1 MLNNLNYFIMKN
13 KTNLNLATKNF
24 KSIILLISLSI
35 FASYINAEVII
46 PNEDEKNSLKVYL
59 VKNPSISN
67 PAFTTDI
74 DNNLTIS
81 KTNLNVIAGKIK
93 SNACLLNDVDE
104 SNYNLSDEDTTYYKV
119 YSMYASY
126 GIENIVKI
134 LSDDSE
140 KDIVNFANS
149 LGIELEVETVC
160 KKSINGNSLGI
171 YYDPDLFFI
180 SDYIYNLLLENNKLL
195 QGITD
200 ADIVGTWTFDEM
212 KTLSDNY
219 LEGLAEEDRGV
230 NEIQQ
235 RFTNLAEEKSKD
247 FMGSLYLSHRSYG
260 SQKFCT
266 LNYSGDDAVAVIGYR
281 QMGDEMIIDKSVID
295 YYKEKEIT
303 LNYNENEYY
312 FDKTF
317 DDISEAFLSI
327 KPKLMV
333 SKRYDDV
340 YYFSDDYC
348 NIFVDYP
355 ENLLKLKNAIE
366 RDIGSYMSFGNLF
379 DKNTTSNKYALSKG
393 FDDYDQYSFALQI
406 NATYQEIKSLISK
419 YQILNQSEFKKI
431 QDEIVS
437 TGYSNDTSL
446 SKVLTYLSDLNSAQ
460 QQGMNVVDF
469 KNARVDEKE
478 RLAKIAREQEQLRQ
492 AEFAK
497 EYPYTA
503 TLTCGMGGGDHI
515 NIFGC
520 FSGSGS
526 YGADTELE
534 ITNGQNYQMYK
545 VYNLGQAGNEY
556 NTGLEINLRDSFKIF
571 AQNSAEYLVLSLK
584 IIDNATGASVFEDSA
599 AQYGVI
605 SISN

>member
-1 MLNNLNYFIMKN
+1 MITLNV
-13 KTNLNLATKNF
+13 
-24 KSIILLISLSI
+24 
-35 FASYINAEVII
+35 NAEVII

-59 VKNPSISN
+59 IKNPSISN
-67 PAFTTDI
+67 PVFTTDI

-81 KTNLNVIAGKIK
+81 KTNSNVIAGKIK

-119 YSMYASY
+119 YSMYAIY

-149 LGIELEVETVC
+149 LGIELEVETIC

-195 QGITD
+195 QGVTD

-219 LEGLAEEDRGV
+219 LEGLVEEDRSV

-247 FMGSLYLSHRSYG
+247 FMGSLYLSHRNYG

-281 QMGDEMIIDKSVID
+281 QMGDEIISDKSVID

-303 LNYNENEYY
+303 LNYSENENY

-327 KPKLMV
+327 KPKLMDN
-333 SKRYDDV
+333 KRYDN
-340 YYFSDDYC
+340 YSDDYC

-366 RDIGSYMSFGNLF
+366 RDVGSYMSFGNLF

-393 FDDYDQYSFALQI
+393 FDDYDQYSFAYQI
-406 NATYQEIKSLISK
+406 DANYRDIKSLEN

-437 TGYSNDTSL
+437 ISYSNDTSL
-446 SKVLTYLSDLNSAQ
+446 SNVLTYLSDLNSAQ

-469 KNARVDEKE
+469 KNARVDEE
-478 RLAKIAREQEQLRQ
+478 DRLAKIAREQEQLRQ

-497 EYPYTA
+497 EFPYTA
-503 TLTCGMGGGDHI
+503 TLTCGMGGSDHI

-520 FSGSGS
+520 FAGGSSGV
-526 YGADTELE
+526 DTELE

>member
-1 MLNNLNYFIMKN
+1 MIALNV
-13 KTNLNLATKNF
+13 
-24 KSIILLISLSI
+24 
-35 FASYINAEVII
+35 NAEVTI

-59 VKNPSISN
+59 IKNPSISN
-67 PAFTTDI
+67 PVFTTDI

-81 KTNLNVIAGKIK
+81 KTNSNVIAGKIK
-93 SNACLLNDVDE
+93 SNACLLNDVEE
-104 SNYNLSDEDTTYYKV
+104 SNYNLSDEDTIYYKV

-171 YYDPDLFFI
+171 YYEPDLFFI

-195 QGITD
+195 QGVTD

-281 QMGDEMIIDKSVID
+281 QMGDEIISDKSVID

-303 LNYNENEYY
+303 LNYSENENY

-327 KPKLMV
+327 KPKLMDN
-333 SKRYDDV
+333 KRYDN
-340 YYFSDDYC
+340 YSDDYC

-366 RDIGSYMSFGNLF
+366 RDVGSYMSFGNLF

-393 FDDYDQYSFALQI
+393 FDDYDQYSFAYQI
-406 NATYQEIKSLISK
+406 DANYRDIKSLEN

-437 TGYSNDTSL
+437 ISYSNDTSL
-446 SKVLTYLSDLNSAQ
+446 SNVLTYLSDLNSAQ
-460 QQGMNVVDF
+460 QKGMNVVDF
-469 KNARVDEKE
+469 KNARVDEE
-478 RLAKIAREQEQLRQ
+478 DRLAKIAREQEQLRQ

-520 FSGSGS
+520 FAGGSN
-526 YGADTELE
+526 GADTELE

-556 NTGLEINLRDSFKIF
+556 KTGLEINLRDSFKIF

-584 IIDNATGASVFEDSA
+584 IIDNATGATLYQDSA

-605 SISN
+605 NVSN

>member
-1 MLNNLNYFIMKN
+1 
-13 KTNLNLATKNF
+13 
-24 KSIILLISLSI
+24 
-35 FASYINAEVII
+35 
-46 PNEDEKNSLKVYL
+46 
-59 VKNPSISN
+59 
-67 PAFTTDI
+67 
-74 DNNLTIS
+74 
-81 KTNLNVIAGKIK
+81 
-93 SNACLLNDVDE
+93 
-104 SNYNLSDEDTTYYKV
+104 
-119 YSMYASY
+119 
-126 GIENIVKI
+126 
-134 LSDDSE
+134 
-140 KDIVNFANS
+140 

-160 KKSINGNSLGI
+160 KNSINGNSLGI

-195 QGITD
+195 QGVTD

-247 FMGSLYLSHRSYG
+247 FMGSLYLSHRNYG

-281 QMGDEMIIDKSVID
+281 QMGDEIISDKSVID

-303 LNYNENEYY
+303 LNYSENENY

-327 KPKLMV
+327 KPKLMDN
-333 SKRYDDV
+333 KRYDN
-340 YYFSDDYC
+340 YSDDYC

-366 RDIGSYMSFGNLF
+366 RDVGSYMSFGNLF
-379 DKNTTSNKYALSKG
+379 DKNTTSNKYALSQG

-406 NATYQEIKSLISK
+406 NATYQEIKSLISE

-431 QDEIVS
+431 QDEIVNIS
-437 TGYSNDTSL
+437 YSNDTSL
-446 SKVLTYLSDLNSAQ
+446 SNVLTYLSDLNSVQ

-469 KNARVDEKE
+469 KNARVDEE
-478 RLAKIAREQEQLRQ
+478 DRLAKIAREQEQLRQ

-520 FSGSGS
+520 FAGGSNGV
-526 YGADTELE
+526 DTELE

-556 NTGLEINLRDSFKIF
+556 STGLEINLRDSFKIF

-584 IIDNATGASVFEDSA
+584 IIDNATGANVYEDSA

>member
-1 MLNNLNYFIMKN
+1 MKN
-13 KTNLNLATKNF
+13 YKAL
-24 KSIILLISLSI
+24 IVILFLSI

-46 PNEDEKNSLKVYL
+46 PNEDEKNALAVYL
-59 VKNPSISN
+59 IKNPSINN
-67 PAFTTDI
+67 PVFTTDI

-81 KTNLNVIAGKIK
+81 KTNSNVIAGKIK

-119 YSMYASY
+119 YSMYAIY

-149 LGIELEVETVC
+149 LGIELEVETIC

-180 SDYIYNLLLENNKLL
+180 SDYIYNLLLENDRLL
-195 QGITD
+195 QGVTD

-260 SQKFCT
+260 GQKFCT

-303 LNYNENEYY
+303 LNYNENENY

-327 KPKLMV
+327 KPKLKNAIEMNMV
-333 SKRYDDV
+333 NAN
-340 YYFSDDYC
+340 DYC
-348 NIFVDYP
+348 NIFIDYP

-366 RDIGSYMSFGNLF
+366 RDVASYMSFGNLF
-379 DKNTTSNKYALSKG
+379 DKNTTRNKYALSKG
-393 FDDYDQYSFALQI
+393 FDDYDQYSFAYQI
-406 NATYQEIKSLISK
+406 DANYRDIKSLEN

-437 TGYSNDTSL
+437 INYSNDTSL
-446 SKVLTYLSDLNSAQ
+446 SNVLTYLRDLNSAK

-469 KNARVDEKE
+469 KNARVDEDE
-478 RLAKIAREQEQLRQ
+478 RLAIIAREQEQLRE

-497 EYPYTA
+497 EFPYTA

-520 FSGSGS
+520 FAGGSTGV
-526 YGADTELE
+526 DTELE

-584 IIDNATGASVFEDSA
+584 IIDNATGATVFEDSA

>member
-1 MLNNLNYFIMKN
+1 MKI
-13 KTNLNLATKNF
+13 F
-24 KSIILLISLSI
+24 KSLILLISLSI
-35 FASYINAEVII
+35 FSSYINAEVTI

-59 VKNPSISN
+59 IKNPSISN
-67 PAFTTDI
+67 PVFTTDI

-81 KTNLNVIAGKIK
+81 KTNSNVIAGKIK

-104 SNYNLSDEDTTYYKV
+104 SYYNLSDEETIYYKV

-171 YYDPDLFFI
+171 YYEPDLFFI

-195 QGITD
+195 QGVTD

-247 FMGSLYLSHRSYG
+247 FMGSLYLSHRNYG

-281 QMGDEMIIDKSVID
+281 QMGDEIISDKSVID

-303 LNYNENEYY
+303 LNYSENENY

-327 KPKLMV
+327 KPKLMDN
-333 SKRYDDV
+333 KRYDN
-340 YYFSDDYC
+340 YSDDYC

-366 RDIGSYMSFGNLF
+366 RDVGSYMSFGNLF

-393 FDDYDQYSFALQI
+393 FDDYDQYSFAYQI
-406 NATYQEIKSLISK
+406 DANYRDIKSLEN

-437 TGYSNDTSL
+437 ISYSNDTSL
-446 SKVLTYLSDLNSAQ
+446 SNVLTYLSDLNSAQ
-460 QQGMNVVDF
+460 QKGMNVVDF
-469 KNARVDEKE
+469 KNARVDEE
-478 RLAKIAREQEQLRQ
+478 DRLAKIAREQEQLRQ

-520 FSGSGS
+520 FAGGSN
-526 YGADTELE
+526 GADTELE

-556 NTGLEINLRDSFKIF
+556 NTGLEINLRESFKIF

-584 IIDNATGASVFEDSA
+584 IIDNATGATVFEDSA

>member
-1 MLNNLNYFIMKN
+1 MKN
-13 KTNLNLATKNF
+13 S
-24 KSIILLISLSI
+24 KSLKFLILISMIALNV
-35 FASYINAEVII
+35 NAEVTI

-59 VKNPSISN
+59 IKNPSISN
-67 PAFTTDI
+67 PVFTTDI

-81 KTNLNVIAGKIK
+81 KTNSNVIAGKIK

-104 SNYNLSDEDTTYYKV
+104 SYYNLSDEETIYYKV

-195 QGITD
+195 QGVTD

-219 LEGLAEEDRGV
+219 LEGLVEEDRSV

-247 FMGSLYLSHRSYG
+247 FMGSLYLSHRNYG

-281 QMGDEMIIDKSVID
+281 QMGDEIISDKSVID

-303 LNYNENEYY
+303 LNYSENENY

-327 KPKLMV
+327 KPKLMDN
-333 SKRYDDV
+333 KRYDN
-340 YYFSDDYC
+340 YSDDYC

-366 RDIGSYMSFGNLF
+366 RDVGSYMSFGNLF

-393 FDDYDQYSFALQI
+393 FDDYDQYSFAYQI
-406 NATYQEIKSLISK
+406 DANYRDIKSLEN

-437 TGYSNDTSL
+437 ISYSNDTSL
-446 SKVLTYLSDLNSAQ
+446 SNVLTYLSDLNSAQ
-460 QQGMNVVDF
+460 QKGMNVVDF
-469 KNARVDEKE
+469 KNARVDEE
-478 RLAKIAREQEQLRQ
+478 DRLAKIAREQEQLRQ

-520 FSGSGS
+520 FAGGSNGV
-526 YGADTELE
+526 DTELE

-556 NTGLEINLRDSFKIF
+556 STGLEINLKESFKIF

-584 IIDNATGASVFEDSA
+584 IIDNATGATVFEDSA

>member
-1 MLNNLNYFIMKN
+1 MKI
-13 KTNLNLATKNF
+13 F
-24 KSIILLISLSI
+24 KSLILLISLSI
-35 FASYINAEVII
+35 FSSYINAEVTI

-59 VKNPSISN
+59 IKNPSISN
-67 PAFTTDI
+67 PVFTTDI

-81 KTNLNVIAGKIK
+81 KTNSNVIAGKIK

-104 SNYNLSDEDTTYYKV
+104 SYYNLSDEETIYYKV

-171 YYDPDLFFI
+171 YYEPDLFFI

-195 QGITD
+195 QGVTD

-247 FMGSLYLSHRSYG
+247 FMGSLYLSHRNYG

-281 QMGDEMIIDKSVID
+281 QMGDEIISDKSVID

-303 LNYNENEYY
+303 LNYSENENY

-327 KPKLMV
+327 KPKLMDN
-333 SKRYDDV
+333 KRYDN
-340 YYFSDDYC
+340 YSDDYC

-366 RDIGSYMSFGNLF
+366 RDVGSYMSFGNLF

-393 FDDYDQYSFALQI
+393 FDDYDQYSFAYQI
-406 NATYQEIKSLISK
+406 DANYRDIKSLEN

-437 TGYSNDTSL
+437 ISYSNDTSL
-446 SKVLTYLSDLNSAQ
+446 SNVLTYLSDLNSAQ
-460 QQGMNVVDF
+460 QKGMNVVDF
-469 KNARVDEKE
+469 KNARVDEE
-478 RLAKIAREQEQLRQ
+478 DRLAKIAREQEQLRQ

-520 FSGSGS
+520 FAGGSNGV
-526 YGADTELE
+526 DTELE

-556 NTGLEINLRDSFKIF
+556 NTGLEINLRESFKIF

-584 IIDNATGASVFEDSA
+584 IIDNATGATVFEDSA

>member
-1 MLNNLNYFIMKN
+1 MKI
-13 KTNLNLATKNF
+13 F
-24 KSIILLISLSI
+24 KSLILLISLSI
-35 FASYINAEVII
+35 FSSYINAEVTI

-59 VKNPSISN
+59 IKNPSISN
-67 PAFTTDI
+67 PVFTTDI

-119 YSMYASY
+119 YSMYAIY

-149 LGIELEVETVC
+149 LGIELEVETIC

-180 SDYIYNLLLENNKLL
+180 SDYIYNLLLENDRLL
-195 QGITD
+195 QGVTD

-219 LEGLAEEDRGV
+219 LEGLAEEDRGM

-247 FMGSLYLSHRSYG
+247 FIGSLYLSHRNYG

-303 LNYNENEYY
+303 LNYNENENY

-327 KPKLMV
+327 KPKLMDN
-333 SKRYDDV
+333 KRYNN
-340 YYFSDDYC
+340 YSDDYC

-366 RDIGSYMSFGNLF
+366 RDVASYMSFGNLF
-379 DKNTTSNKYALSKG
+379 DKNTTRNKYALSKG
-393 FDDYDQYSFALQI
+393 FDDYDQYSFAYQI
-406 NATYQEIKSLISK
+406 DANYRDIKSLEN

-437 TGYSNDTSL
+437 ISYSNDTSL
-446 SKVLTYLSDLNSAQ
+446 SNVLTYLSDLNSAQ
-460 QQGMNVVDF
+460 QKGMNVVDF
-469 KNARVDEKE
+469 KNARVDEE
-478 RLAKIAREQEQLRQ
+478 DRLAKIAREQEQLRQ

-515 NIFGC
+515 NIAAC
-520 FSGSGS
+520 FVGGT
-526 YGADTELE
+526 YGVDTELE

-545 VYNLGQAGNEY
+545 PYNLSQAGSEY
-556 NTGLEINLRDSFKIF
+556 TSGLEINLRDSFKIF
-571 AQNSAEYLVLSLK
+571 AQNSAEYLILSLK
-584 IIDNATGASVFEDSA
+584 IIDNATGANVYEDSA
-599 AQYGVI
+599 AQFGVI

>member
-1 MLNNLNYFIMKN
+1 MKN
-13 KTNLNLATKNF
+13 S
-24 KSIILLISLSI
+24 KSLKFLILISMIALNV
-35 FASYINAEVII
+35 NAEVII

-59 VKNPSISN
+59 IKNPSISN
-67 PAFTTDI
+67 PVFTTDI

-119 YSMYASY
+119 YSMYAIY

-180 SDYIYNLLLENNKLL
+180 SDYIYNLLLENDRLL
-195 QGITD
+195 QGVTD

-219 LEGLAEEDRGV
+219 LEGLAEEDRGM

-247 FMGSLYLSHRSYG
+247 FIGSLYLSHRNYG

-303 LNYNENEYY
+303 LNYNENENY

-327 KPKLMV
+327 KPKLMDN
-333 SKRYDDV
+333 KRYDN
-340 YYFSDDYC
+340 YSDDYC

-366 RDIGSYMSFGNLF
+366 RDVASYMSFGNLF
-379 DKNTTSNKYALSKG
+379 DKNTTRNKYALSKG
-393 FDDYDQYSFALQI
+393 FDDYDQYSFAYQI
-406 NATYQEIKSLISK
+406 DANYRDIKSLEN

-437 TGYSNDTSL
+437 ISYSNDTSL
-446 SKVLTYLSDLNSAQ
+446 SNILTYLSDLNSAKQ
-460 QQGMNVVDF
+460 KGMNVVDF
-469 KNARVDEKE
+469 KNARVDEE
-478 RLAKIAREQEQLRQ
+478 DRLAKIAREQEQLRQ

-497 EYPYTA
+497 EFPYTA

-515 NIFGC
+515 NIAAC
-520 FSGSGS
+520 FVGGT
-526 YGADTELE
+526 YGVDTELE

-545 VYNLGQAGNEY
+545 PYNLSQAGSEY
-556 NTGLEINLRDSFKIF
+556 TSGLEINLRDSFKIF
-571 AQNSAEYLVLSLK
+571 AQNSAEYLILSLK
-584 IIDNATGASVFEDSA
+584 IIDNATGANVYEDSA
-599 AQYGVI
+599 AQFGVI

>member
-1 MLNNLNYFIMKN
+1 MKN
-13 KTNLNLATKNF
+13 SKALK
-24 KSIILLISLSI
+24 LLILISMITLNV
-35 FASYINAEVII
+35 NAEVII

-59 VKNPSISN
+59 IKNPSISN
-67 PAFTTDI
+67 PVFTTDI

-81 KTNLNVIAGKIK
+81 KTNSNVIAGKIK

-119 YSMYASY
+119 YSMYAIY

-171 YYDPDLFFI
+171 YYEPDLFFI
-180 SDYIYNLLLENNKLL
+180 SDYIYNLLLENDRLL
-195 QGITD
+195 QGVTD

-219 LEGLAEEDRGV
+219 LEGLVEEDRGV

-247 FMGSLYLSHRSYG
+247 FMGSLYLSHRNYG

-281 QMGDEMIIDKSVID
+281 QMGDEIISDKSVID

-303 LNYNENEYY
+303 LNYSENENY

-327 KPKLMV
+327 KPKLMDN
-333 SKRYDDV
+333 KRYDN
-340 YYFSDDYC
+340 YSDDYC

-366 RDIGSYMSFGNLF
+366 RDVGSYMSFGNLF

-393 FDDYDQYSFALQI
+393 FDDYDQYSFAYQI
-406 NATYQEIKSLISK
+406 DANYRDIKSLEN

-437 TGYSNDTSL
+437 ISYSNDTSL
-446 SKVLTYLSDLNSAQ
+446 SNVLTYLSDLNSAQ
-460 QQGMNVVDF
+460 QKGMNVVDF
-469 KNARVDEKE
+469 KNARVDEE
-478 RLAKIAREQEQLRQ
+478 DRLAKIAREQEQLRQ

-497 EYPYTA
+497 EFPYTA
-503 TLTCGMGGGDHI
+503 TLTCGMGGSDHI

-520 FSGSGS
+520 FAGGSNGV
-526 YGADTELE
+526 DTELE